1 MSRRS
6 ILWALAGLVLSVAGC
21 AQTLTG
27 WRHFQGDLS
36 GQGFLNVKSGYAVS
50 PAWKSEPLAIAG
62 SSPVVGRDP
71 LGAELVYAGTADAR
85 LVAVDAASGDV
96 RWRRYLGADEG
107 RSHIVSSPTVGDDG
121 GILVLTTTEL
131 AGGRLQSS
139 LHKVDGLGNRRWS
152 FALPDGGVSLGS
164 PKAFT
169 FADQPLALVQFLTGD
184 PGGLRSELAVVRDA
198 GAGAELMSRHRL
210 GDCLDTGTSHAR
222 MLKTWQLLAAWPSTP
237 GADPAGVVLDPS
249 PAAKPNRSRLL
260 IAVAD
265 NLCRVGVF
273 EWDGRDLSRLWDD
286 AHPGTVHASP
296 VILSNNL
303 VVFGRRDGKLLAY
316 DAATGV
322 RMWEYD
328 VGEPILSTPSGSAG
342 GVVFAASKE
351 HLHAVQAGN
360 GAAVLQAGAP
370 QRLRIPGPS
379 LASPAV
385 TAECVYLPAHEMLTV
400 SHDFKIRSH
409 NTAFVG
415 NGLSSAAVGS
425 DGSLYVAA
433 ADGSIWKYK

>member
-1 MSRRS
+1 MSRCS

-21 AQTLTG
+21 AQTPTG

-50 PAWKSEPLAIAG
+50 PAWTSEPLAVAG

-71 LGAELVYAGTADAR
+71 LGAEVVYAGTVDAR
-85 LVAVDAASGDV
+85 LAAVDAASGEV
-96 RWRRYLGADEG
+96 RWRRYLVAGEG
-107 RSHIVSSPTVGDDG
+107 RSSIVGSPTVGDDG
-121 GILVLTTTEL
+121 GVLVLTTTEL
-131 AGGRLQSS
+131 ASGRLQSS
-139 LHKVDGLGNRRWS
+139 LHKVDGLGIRRWS

-169 FADQPLALVQFLTGD
+169 FAGRPLALVQFLTGD
-184 PGGLRSELAVVRDA
+184 PGSLRSELAVVRDA
-198 GAGAELMSRHRL
+198 GAGAELMSRRSL
-210 GDCLDTGTSHAR
+210 GDCPDQGAPHAR
-222 MLKTWQLLAAWPSTP
+222 MLKSWQLLAAWPSTP
-237 GADPAGVVLDPS
+237 GADLAGVVLDPS
-249 PAAKPNRSRLL
+249 PAAKPNRSKLL

-273 EWDGRDLSRLWDD
+273 VWDGRELSRLWVD

-296 VILSNNL
+296 VILPNNL
-303 VVFGRRDGKLLAY
+303 VMFGRRDGKLLAY
-316 DAATGV
+316 DAETGV

-328 VGEPILSTPSGSAG
+328 AGEPILSTPSVSAA
-342 GVVFAASKE
+342 GVVFAVSKTQ
-351 HLHAVQAGN
+351 LIAVQAGD
-360 GAAVLQAGAP
+360 GAVARQSGAP
-370 QRLRIPGPS
+370 QRLRIPGPG

-400 SHDFKIRSH
+400 SHDFKVRSH